1 MRWVVYCKE
10 IAQKLL
16 IEFLNLKNILINDGE
31 CNWIRGVLSIIEKLR
46 ISIHSQGVE
55 SATYCK
61 EACDAWRLMFSGNGS
76 FSDYHLWHDDYN
88 ERVKRNIPLDSI
100 KCNIAKILDSEGK

>member
-1 MRWVVYCKE
+1 MYCKE

-31 CNWIRGVLSIIEKLR
+31 FNWIRGVLSIIEKLR

>member
-1 MRWVVYCKE
+1 MYCKQM
-10 IAQKLL
+10 AQKLL
-16 IEFLNLKNILINDGE
+16 IEFMNLKNILINDGE
-31 CNWIRGVLSIIEKLR
+31 RNWIRGVLSIIEKLR
-46 ISIHSQGVE
+46 VSIDSQGGE
-55 SATYCK
+55 SASYCK
-61 EACDAWRLMFSGNGS
+61 DACDTWRLMYGGNGS